1 MKRRVQKVENL
12 YILKKKNEV
21 RLERAKMIGTFI
33 CRMVTVGAC
42 ILALIA
48 VAGDGPLM
56 IERRLMML
64 AAALILMPIACMVE
78 KRLDTN
84 LPFDKYFEEE

>member
-1 MKRRVQKVENL
+1 MKNL
-12 YILKKKNEV
+12 YILKKQNELRKE
-21 RLERAKMIGTFI
+21 RLKMAGTFI
-33 CRMVTVGAC
+33 CRIATVGAVL
-42 ILALIA
+42 LALIA

-56 IERRLMML
+56 IERRALML

-78 KRLDTN
+78 ERLDTQ